1 MSLAQISPKQR
12 RQLRWHG
19 FLLML
24 WVALIGLSF
33 SALLLHV
40 FHVHSMAWRY
50 SLGAGAVYFVGFLW
64 GGKWYARWWLQQARS
79 DADFPKHA
87 SVSEVVAYDQERVGS
102 RKKWLENLDWLPD
115 FASAGDDIVSALLT
129 LLGLVVVVLLIA
141 ALAAYI
147 PWLATDLLAG
157 YLAEVVL
164 EFVIGGIIMRRILKP
179 KNLDHYLEHM
189 LKKTWLAG
197 VAMMLVFG
205 AFGYLVQ
212 RHAPE
217 AHTLLQAFR

>member
-1 MSLAQISPKQR
+1 MSLAHISPQQR

-24 WVALIGLSF
+24 WVALIGLSC
-33 SALLLHV
+33 STLLLHV

-50 SLGAGAVYFVGFLW
+50 SLGAGAVYFAGFLW
-64 GGKWYARWWLQQARS
+64 GGKWYARWWLQQART
-79 DADFPKHA
+79 DAEFPKHA
-87 SVSEVVAYDQERVGS
+87 SVTEAHAYEQDRRTS
-102 RKKWLENLDWLPD
+102 WKKWLDSLDWLPD
-115 FASAGDDIVSALLT
+115 FGSAGDDIVSALLA
-129 LLGLVVVVLLIA
+129 LLGLIVLAMLIA
-141 ALAAYI
+141 TLAVYI
-147 PWLATDLLAG
+147 PWLTTDLLAG

-197 VAMMLVFG
+197 VAMTLVFG
-205 AFGYLVQ
+205 AFGYLLQ

>member
-1 MSLAQISPKQR
+1 MSLAHISPKQR

-24 WVALIGLSF
+24 WVALIGLSC

-40 FHVHSMAWRY
+40 FHVHSMVWRF
-50 SLGAGAVYFVGFLW
+50 SLGAGAVYFAGFLW
-64 GGKWYARWWLQQARS
+64 GGKWYARWWLQQART
-79 DADFPKHA
+79 DAEFPKHA
-87 SVSEVVAYDQERVGS
+87 SVSETLAYQQAEDKSLRRLFDSVDFMPDISGFTDDPIGYLLLLL
-102 RKKWLENLDWLPD
+102 WLLALV
-115 FASAGDDIVSALLT
+115 FATMLLAGFL
-129 LLGLVVVVLLIA
+129 
-141 ALAAYI
+141 

-179 KNLDHYLEHM
+179 QNLDHYLEHM
-189 LKKTWLAG
+189 LRKTWLAG
-197 VAMMLVFG
+197 ATMMLVFG

-212 RHAPE
+212 RHAPD